1 MYTVQLQLLTHHQL
15 SGYLY
20 YLAAI
25 LQCILCFSFI
35 STKKSA
41 KYKKQCGQLSVLF
54 HIVYPS
60 YEYYYN

>member
-1 MYTVQLQLLTHHQL
+1 MYTVQLQLLTNHQL

-41 KYKKQCGQLSVLF
+41 KYKNNVVNCLF
-54 HIVYPS
+54 YSILYIHLMIIL
-60 YEYYYN
+60 